1 MALTT
6 DTFTRISSGP
16 VQVFVYK
23 TADAIGTCDDADYF
37 FTAGAGVADGRNI
50 RHMINEHDVIWV
62 VDITNDLVDALI
74 VTASTS
80 ATITTAIASRT

>member
-23 TADAIGTCDDADYF
+23 TTDAIGTCDDADYF
-37 FTAGAGVADGRNI
+37 FTAGTGVADGRNI